1 MAFVVAQAGRL
12 AAAAPPRAAL
22 AAATHRSAAATAA
35 ASWRPR
41 VATADAPPAA
51 ATVVPADT
59 SPLSLPVAAAPA
71 AAHADVTAA
80 TAAAATATAT
90 AATSAAPMLA
100 GVALA
105 LVLAAVNPPAALAAL
120 GNGVDAGGEAWR
132 PVANALA
139 GPGLFIFNT
148 AMVFRIAASWYP
160 AENLRKFPLLLV
172 AVPTEPLLRATR
184 RVFPP
189 VGGVDIS
196 PIVWFAVGSF
206 VREILVGS
214 QGLLTL

>member
-1 MAFVVAQAGRL
+1 MAFALAPAGRL
-12 AAAAPPRAAL
+12 GAAAPTRPPLATATRRA
-22 AAATHRSAAATAA
+22 AAATAA
-35 ASWRPR
+35 ASRRPR
-41 VATADAPPAA
+41 AATGDTPPAA
-51 ATVVPADT
+51 GAVPADASAR
-59 SPLSLPVAAAPA
+59 SP
-71 AAHADVTAA
+71 TAA
-80 TAAAATATAT
+80 TSPVAVAADVSAAAAAAATAAT
-90 AATSAAPMLA
+90 RAAPAVA
-100 GVALA
+100 GVTLA
-105 LVLAAVNPPAALAAL
+105 LVLAAMSPPAALAAL
-120 GNGVDAGGEAWR
+120 GNGVEAGGEAWR

>member
-1 MAFVVAQAGRL
+1 MAFALAPAGRL
-12 AAAAPPRAAL
+12 AAAVPRRRPAAAAALRRDGAAAAAAVSRRPRAAIVDAPPPAEAVAADVSSSPPT
-22 AAATHRSAAATAA
+22 AAAASPVPAPGSAVATAAASAATAA
-35 ASWRPR
+35 APALVG
-41 VATADAPPAA
+41 VALA
-51 ATVVPADT
+51 
-59 SPLSLPVAAAPA
+59 VAL
-71 AAHADVTAA
+71 AA
-80 TAAAATATAT
+80 TAA
-90 AATSAAPMLA
+90 
-100 GVALA
+100 
-105 LVLAAVNPPAALAAL
+105 PPAALAAL

-139 GPGLFIFNT
+139 GPGLFVFNT

-160 AENLRKFPLLLV
+160 AENLRKFPLLLL